1 MCKRTTMTTGR
12 ASLCALGEYLRR
24 HCFFAPL
31 REQVHI
37 PQKTVRYRPIEKIL
51 EGLLG
56 ILCGAKTIAQSNG
69 TIRLDPAVQRAF
81 GRTGCAEQSTIAR
94 TLRASTAE
102 TVDQL
107 TRVSWYYL
115 KRYGQTPHHRFA
127 ERLLWVDID
136 VTPLPI
142 GAQAEGSERT
152 WMGRNRSKTGRK
164 TLRVTA
170 SDYREILYETLL
182 RGKAS
187 AVPALKAALLEVETH
202 LGWSRERRAQIVLR
216 LDGGFGTTEVLNW
229 VLSRGYQVV
238 AKISHSGRV
247 QKLRQAVGPWQP
259 TSSPGRAI
267 AAVLQPH
274 RFCRTTRQW
283 VIRTPKDKGGY
294 QYAVLVTTLL
304 DLEPTALADAYDG
317 RARIEASFC
326 QDKQAL
332 GLVTRRQRQWE
343 AQQMVLLLA
352 RLAHHLLLWG
362 KQWVSRVPT
371 TRRRLQG
378 YGLVRLLRDVWAV
391 PGVIRWRRGWMVS
404 VRFSPLHPL
413 ATPLQESFSALFCG
427 RVRVGCLR

>member
-1 MCKRTTMTTGR
+1 MRKHTTMMTSR

-31 REQVHI
+31 REQVQL
-37 PQKTVRYRPIEKIL
+37 PQKSVRYRPIEKVL
-51 EGLLG
+51 DGLLG
-56 ILCGAKTIAQSNG
+56 MLCGAKTISQSNV
-69 TIRLDPAVQRAF
+69 TIRVDPAVQRAF

-94 TLRASTAE
+94 TLQASTAE

-115 KRYGQTPHHRFA
+115 KCSGQTPHHRFA

-170 SDYREILYETLL
+170 SDYREILHETLL

-202 LGWSRERRAQIVLR
+202 LGWGRERRAQIVLR

-229 VLSRGYQVV
+229 LLSRGYQVV

-259 TSSPGRAI
+259 TSSPGRDI
-267 AAVLQPH
+267 AAVLKPH

-317 RARIEASFC
+317 RAKIEASFC

-332 GLVTRRQRQWE
+332 GLVTRRQRRWE

-371 TRRRLQG
+371 TQRRLQG

-413 ATPLQESFSALFCG
+413 ATPLQASFSALFHG
-427 RVRVGCLR
+427 RVRVGILR

>member
-1 MCKRTTMTTGR
+1 M
-12 ASLCALGEYLRR
+12 
-24 HCFFAPL
+24 
-31 REQVHI
+31 
-37 PQKTVRYRPIEKIL
+37 
-51 EGLLG
+51 
-56 ILCGAKTIAQSNG
+56 LCGAKTISQSNV
-69 TIRLDPAVQRAF
+69 TIRVDPAVQRAF

-94 TLRASTAE
+94 TLQASTAE

-115 KRYGQTPHHRFA
+115 KCSGQTPHHRFA

-170 SDYREILYETLL
+170 SDYREILHETLL

-202 LGWSRERRAQIVLR
+202 LGWGRERRAQIVLR

-229 VLSRGYQVV
+229 LLSRGYQVV

-259 TSSPGRAI
+259 TSSPGRDI
-267 AAVLQPH
+267 AAVLKPH

-317 RARIEASFC
+317 RAKIEASFC

-332 GLVTRRQRQWE
+332 GLVTRRQRRWE

-371 TRRRLQG
+371 TQRRLQG

-413 ATPLQESFSALFCG
+413 ATPLQASFSALFHG
-427 RVRVGCLR
+427 RVRVGILR